1 MQLLAVN
8 DDILEEVE
16 IDIAVLGLKGGRAG
30 GPSGIR
36 AKDLK
41 GWRQEVKRK
50 KDIEDRRWEPV
61 VRLVQVMFRDRTVPE
76 DIYWETM
83 VFLSKG
89 KG

>member
-30 GPSGIR
+30 GPSGMR

-83 VFLSKG
+83 VLL
-89 KG
+89 